1 MVCRFYA
8 IGSPG
13 SMFFVMA
20 AAIGACSPVDVM
32 QVPLQ
37 VGLLTLGCLQA
48 FLIAF
53 FYSLYVLR
61 LQAPQPVAPLP
72 PATFDFVVFDSLV
85 VGLFVGLSLALAQTL
100 QLERPYWVP
109 VSCLAVIQG
118 VTLRAVWN
126 RQVHRIIGTSIGL
139 VVAWALLALPL
150 DPWSVALMM
159 IALTFVIET
168 LVVRHYALAAVFIT
182 PLTIF
187 LAEGARLGHG
197 SPNAMLQARLL
208 DTILG
213 SLVGLAGGICLHS
226 PRFRA
231 VVGQRVR
238 RLAPSRLLP

>member
-1 MVCRFYA
+1 
-8 IGSPG
+8 
-13 SMFFVMA
+13 MFNSV
-20 AAIGACSPVDVM
+20 
-32 QVPLQ
+32 
-37 VGLLTLGCLQA
+37 
-48 FLIAF
+48 
-53 FYSLYVLR
+53 
-61 LQAPQPVAPLP
+61 
-72 PATFDFVVFDSLV
+72 V

-187 LAEGARLGHG
+187 LAEGARLGHR